1 VIGKGNNGTVYKS
14 LNMDTGDVVAIKQVP
29 LHNIPKE
36 ELAGMMGEIELLNH
50 LNHPNIVKYLATIK
64 TKDYLN
70 IVLEFVES
78 GSLANTVAKFGSLP
92 EGLIAVYIEQI
103 LQGLCYLHI
112 QGVVHRDIKGANI
125 LTTKEGTVKLADF
138 GVATRMPDGR
148 LPQQAR
154 QDDDVAG
161 IYLLVCVCVCV
172 CVCVHTTFMC
182 VCVCV

>member
-1 VIGKGNNGTVYKS
+1 
-14 LNMDTGDVVAIKQVP
+14 MDTGDVVAIKQVP

-103 LQGLCYLHI
+103 LQACATCTSRALF
-112 QGVVHRDIKGANI
+112 
-125 LTTKEGTVKLADF
+125 TGTSRV
-138 GVATRMPDGR
+138 P
-148 LPQQAR
+148 
-154 QDDDVAG
+154 
-161 IYLLVCVCVCV
+161 
-172 CVCVHTTFMC
+172 TFSPPRRAQ
-182 VCVCV
+182 